1 MPQKQLDLFSN
12 KVEET
17 FVETI
22 KEHENT
28 FKAITDIENKNS
40 IDQIV
45 IDLHNIA
52 RRVENNGNPD
62 GIGYSIRE
70 IADRLSEC
78 KKPGWHMEWVPDSE
92 SWYEP

>member
-12 KVEET
+12 K
-17 FVETI
+17 VETI

-28 FKAITDIENKNS
+28 FKAITHIENKDS

-52 RRVENNGNPD
+52 RRVENNSNLYGV
-62 GIGYSIRE
+62 GYSIRAV
-70 IADRLSEC
+70 ADRLSEC
-78 KKPGWHMEWVPDSE
+78 KKPGWHKEWVPDSE

>member
-1 MPQKQLDLFSN
+1 MPQKQLDLF
-12 KVEET
+12 
-17 FVETI
+17 
-22 KEHENT
+22 
-28 FKAITDIENKNS
+28 TDEYDIS
-40 IDQIV
+40 QIV

-52 RRVENNGNPD
+52 HRVENNGNPD